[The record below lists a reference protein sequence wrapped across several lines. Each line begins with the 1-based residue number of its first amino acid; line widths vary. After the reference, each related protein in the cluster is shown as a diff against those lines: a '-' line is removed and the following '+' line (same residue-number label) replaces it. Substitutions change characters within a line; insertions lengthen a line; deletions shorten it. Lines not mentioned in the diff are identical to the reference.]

1 MALWFLDSTNG
12 DDAYDGEQTALMT
25 GVTDKTALG
34 LTYSSPIYR
43 IKMASEADAELL
55 EVQRLAGRDIIHV
68 SKASDPTNH
77 CWLKIAGI
85 VGDIVGCSR
94 FTAEGDDISAEAS
107 VDIIGT
113 GPVKTITKLLTLI
126 ASGDRAYSIVWQ
138 GGLAQ
143 IYPEPIS
150 ELVALALKETLETIT
165 LTNGY
170 AFDIGTVIR
179 PTSLTVPILA
189 DKQVVMRQPAD
200 RIADEA
206 AAMFEHH
213 KQEFELF
220 LMIRVGE
227 TDTVA
232 LDTYANRFH
241 AAVRKALTADV
252 TLGGACIDLAVG
264 DLEMVDSDDA
274 IATYALDVT
283 ATYRHEDDDPYPA
296 A

>member
-12 DDAYDGEQTALMT
+12 DDANDGKGSVATSFGVKTLSYIGGIYTIVDATVAGQVAT
-25 GVTDKTALG
+25 GDV
-34 LTYSSPIYR
+34 IY
-43 IKMASEADAELL
+43 ITSATVPAQAAWWEVVDEL
-55 EVQRLAGRDIIHV
+55 
-68 SKASDPTNH
+68 
-77 CWLKIAGI
+77 
-85 VGDIVGCSR
+85 GDIVTLELFSGTWVESSR
-94 FTAEGDDISAEAS
+94 TDAVSAS
-107 VDIIGT
+107 
-113 GPVKTITKLLTLI
+113 GPVETMAQLLTLI
-126 ASGDRAYSIVWQ
+126 ASGDRAYSVVRQ
-138 GGLAQ
+138 GELVQ

-200 RIADEA
+200 RIADAA